1 LSIYKGCKGVILKDI
16 AEYYGVC
23 VLMWRLYAS
32 MIISILIVTG
42 ASLLILW
49 AISPLIGGVSIESL
63 IVMVAIIYLVQW
75 LISPYIIDAMYHV
88 EPYDDRAPS
97 WLKEAVDRISRESGV
112 KRPRLMI
119 ADLDVPNAFAYGN
132 IVAGYRVAVTRGLL
146 RILEPKEVEAVIGH
160 EIGHLKHKDVIVMMM
175 IGLLPAILW
184 WLGNIL
190 MRWGWFYGF
199 GRRDEND
206 LSPIAI
212 MAIGVGL
219 TIVAF
224 ILNLGVLY
232 LSRLREY
239 YADMHS
245 ALTVKNGAYYLQR
258 ALVKILAA
266 TGKITD
272 RMKSQIAKASQL
284 KMLLIADPENAINVS
299 THDIDY
305 LIEYIKSIKPSL
317 LEELFSSHPHP
328 SKRLKFLDKF
338 RNI

>member
-1 LSIYKGCKGVILKDI
+1 M
-16 AEYYGVC
+16 EYYGVC
-23 VLMWRLYAS
+23 TLMWKLYVS
-32 MIISILIVTG
+32 MLISILIVTG

-49 AISPLIGGVSIESL
+49 AISPLIGGISIEAL
-63 IVMVAIIYLVQW
+63 VVMIAMIYFIQW
-75 LISPYIIDAMYHV
+75 LISPYLIDAIYHV
-88 EPYDDRAPS
+88 EPYDERAPS
-97 WLKEAVDRISRESGV
+97 WLREAVDRISRESGI
-112 KRPRLMI
+112 KRPRLML
-119 ADLDVPNAFAYGN
+119 ADIDVPNAFAYGN
-132 IVAGYRVAVTRGLL
+132 IITGYRIAVTRGLL
-146 RILEPKEVEAVIGH
+146 KILEPKEAEAVIGH
-160 EIGHLKHKDVIVMMM
+160 EIGHLKHRDVVVMMM

-184 WLGNIL
+184 WLGNIML
-190 MRWGWFYGF
+190 RWGWFYGF

-206 LSPIAI
+206 LGPIAI
-212 MAIGVGL
+212 MAIGLGL

-266 TGKITD
+266 TGRLSE
-272 RMKSQIAKASQL
+272 RMRSQIAKASQL
-284 KMLLIADPENAINVS
+284 KMLLISDPENTIMVS

-305 LIEYIKSIKPSL
+305 LIEYVKSFKPSL

-328 SKRLKFLDKF
+328 SKRLKFLDRF
-338 RNI
+338 RGT

>member
-1 LSIYKGCKGVILKDI
+1 
-16 AEYYGVC
+16 
-23 VLMWRLYAS
+23 MWKLYVS

-49 AISPLIGGVSIESL
+49 AISPLIGGITIESL
-63 IVMVAIIYLVQW
+63 IVMVAIIYFIQW
-75 LISPYIIDAMYHV
+75 LISPYIIDAIYHV

-132 IVAGYRVAVTRGLL
+132 MIAGYRVAVTRGLL

-184 WLGNIL
+184 WLGSIL

-219 TIVAF
+219 TIIAF

-272 RMKSQIAKASQL
+272 KMKTQIAKASQL

-305 LIEYIKSIKPSL
+305 LIEYVKSIKPSL

-328 SKRLKFLDKF
+328 SKRLKFLDRF
-338 RNI
+338 RNTSL

>member
-1 LSIYKGCKGVILKDI
+1 
-16 AEYYGVC
+16 
-23 VLMWRLYAS
+23 MWKLYVS

-49 AISPLIGGVSIESL
+49 AISPLIGGITIESL
-63 IVMVAIIYLVQW
+63 IVMVAFIYFIQW
-75 LISPYIIDAMYHV
+75 LISPYIIDAIYHV

-132 IVAGYRVAVTRGLL
+132 MIAGYRVAVTRGLL

-219 TIVAF
+219 TIIAF

-272 RMKSQIAKASQL
+272 KMKTQIAKASQL

-305 LIEYIKSIKPSL
+305 LIEYVKSIKPSL

-328 SKRLKFLDKF
+328 SKRLKFLDRF
-338 RNI
+338 RNTS

>member
-1 LSIYKGCKGVILKDI
+1 M
-16 AEYYGVC
+16 EYYGVC
-23 VLMWRLYAS
+23 TLMWKLYVS
-32 MIISILIVTG
+32 MLISILIVTG

-49 AISPLIGGVSIESL
+49 AISPLIGGISIEAL
-63 IVMVAIIYLVQW
+63 VVMIAMIYFIQW
-75 LISPYIIDAMYHV
+75 LISPYLIDAIYHV
-88 EPYDDRAPS
+88 EPYDERAPS
-97 WLKEAVDRISRESGV
+97 WLREAVDRISRESGI
-112 KRPRLMI
+112 KRPRLML
-119 ADLDVPNAFAYGN
+119 ADIDVPNAFAYGN
-132 IVAGYRVAVTRGLL
+132 IITGYRIAVTRGLL
-146 RILEPKEVEAVIGH
+146 KILEPKEAEAVIGH
-160 EIGHLKHKDVIVMMM
+160 EIGHLKHRDVVVMM

-184 WLGNIL
+184 WLGNIML
-190 MRWGWFYGF
+190 RWGWFYGF

-206 LSPIAI
+206 LGPIAI
-212 MAIGVGL
+212 MAIGLGL

-266 TGKITD
+266 TGRLSE
-272 RMKSQIAKASQL
+272 RMRSQIAKASQL
-284 KMLLIADPENAINVS
+284 KMLLISDPENTIMVS

-305 LIEYIKSIKPSL
+305 LIEYVKSFKPSL

-328 SKRLKFLDKF
+328 SKRLKFLDRF
-338 RNI
+338 RGT

>member
-1 LSIYKGCKGVILKDI
+1 M
-16 AEYYGVC
+16 EYYGVC
-23 VLMWRLYAS
+23 TLMWKLYVS
-32 MIISILIVTG
+32 MLISILIVTG

-49 AISPLIGGVSIESL
+49 AISPLIGGISIEAL
-63 IVMVAIIYLVQW
+63 VVMIAMIYFIQW
-75 LISPYIIDAMYHV
+75 LISPYLIDAIYHV
-88 EPYDDRAPS
+88 EPYDERAPS
-97 WLKEAVDRISRESGV
+97 WLREAVDRISRESGI
-112 KRPRLMI
+112 KRPRLML
-119 ADLDVPNAFAYGN
+119 ADIDVPNAFAYGN
-132 IVAGYRVAVTRGLL
+132 IITGYRIAVTRGLL
-146 RILEPKEVEAVIGH
+146 KILEPKEAEAVIGH
-160 EIGHLKHKDVIVMMM
+160 EIGHLKHRDVVVMMM

-184 WLGNIL
+184 WLGNIML
-190 MRWGWFYGF
+190 RWGWFYGF

-206 LSPIAI
+206 LGPIAI
-212 MAIGVGL
+212 MAIGLGL

-266 TGKITD
+266 TGRLSE
-272 RMKSQIAKASQL
+272 RMRSQIAKASQL
-284 KMLLIADPENAINVS
+284 KMLLISDPENTIMAS

-305 LIEYIKSIKPSL
+305 LIEYVKSFKPSL

-328 SKRLKFLDKF
+328 SKRLKFLDRF
-338 RNI
+338 RGT

>member
-1 LSIYKGCKGVILKDI
+1 M
-16 AEYYGVC
+16 EYYGVC
-23 VLMWRLYAS
+23 TLMWKLYVS
-32 MIISILIVTG
+32 MFISILIVTG

-49 AISPLIGGVSIESL
+49 AISPLIGGISIESL
-63 IVMVAIIYLVQW
+63 VVMIAMIYFIQW
-75 LISPYIIDAMYHV
+75 LISPYLIDAMYHV

-97 WLKEAVDRISRESGV
+97 WLREAIDMISRESGI
-112 KRPRLMI
+112 KRPRLML
-119 ADLDVPNAFAYGN
+119 ADIDVPNAFAYGN
-132 IVAGYRVAVTRGLL
+132 IITGYRIAVTRGLL
-146 RILEPKEVEAVIGH
+146 KILEPKEVEAVIGH
-160 EIGHLKHKDVIVMMM
+160 EIGHLKHRDVVVMMM

-184 WLGNIL
+184 WLGNIML
-190 MRWGWFYGF
+190 RWGWFYGF

-206 LSPIAI
+206 LGPIAI
-212 MAIGVGL
+212 MAIGLGL

-266 TGKITD
+266 TGRLSE
-272 RMKSQIAKASQL
+272 RMRSQIAKASQL
-284 KMLLIADPENAINVS
+284 KMLLISDPENTIMVS

-305 LIEYIKSIKPSL
+305 LIEYVKSFKPSL

-328 SKRLKFLDKF
+328 SKRLKFLDRF
-338 RNI
+338 RST

>member
-1 LSIYKGCKGVILKDI
+1 
-16 AEYYGVC
+16 
-23 VLMWRLYAS
+23 MS
-32 MIISILIVTG
+32 MLISILIVTG

-49 AISPLIGGVSIESL
+49 AISPLIGGISIEAL
-63 IVMVAIIYLVQW
+63 IVIIAMIYFIQW
-75 LISPYIIDAMYHV
+75 LISPYLIDAMYHV
-88 EPYDDRAPS
+88 EPYDNRAPS
-97 WLKEAVDRISRESGV
+97 WLSEAVDRVSRESGI
-112 KRPRLMI
+112 KRPRLML
-119 ADLDVPNAFAYGN
+119 ADIDVPNAFAYGN
-132 IVAGYRVAVTRGLL
+132 IITGYRIAVTRGLL
-146 RILEPKEVEAVIGH
+146 KILEPKEVEAVIGH
-160 EIGHLKHKDVIVMMM
+160 EIGHLKHRDVVVMMM

-184 WLGNIL
+184 WLGNIML
-190 MRWGWFYGF
+190 RWGWFYGL

-206 LSPIAI
+206 LGPIAI
-212 MAIGVGL
+212 MAIGLGL

-266 TGKITD
+266 TGRLSE
-272 RMKSQIAKASQL
+272 RMRSQIAKASQL
-284 KMLLIADPENAINVS
+284 KMLLISDPENTIMVS

-305 LIEYIKSIKPSL
+305 LIEYVKSFKPSL

-328 SKRLKFLDKF
+328 SKRLKFLDRF
-338 RNI
+338 RNT

>member
-1 LSIYKGCKGVILKDI
+1 M
-16 AEYYGVC
+16 EYYGVC
-23 VLMWRLYAS
+23 TLMWKLYVS
-32 MIISILIVTG
+32 MLISILIVTG

-49 AISPLIGGVSIESL
+49 AISPLIGGISIEAL
-63 IVMVAIIYLVQW
+63 VVMIAMIYFIQW
-75 LISPYIIDAMYHV
+75 LISPYLIDAIYHV
-88 EPYDDRAPS
+88 EPYDERAPS
-97 WLKEAVDRISRESGV
+97 WLREAVDRISRESGI
-112 KRPRLMI
+112 KRPRLML
-119 ADLDVPNAFAYGN
+119 ADIDVPNAFAYGN
-132 IVAGYRVAVTRGLL
+132 VITGYRIAVTRGLL
-146 RILEPKEVEAVIGH
+146 KILEPKEAEAVIGH
-160 EIGHLKHKDVIVMMM
+160 EIGHLKHRDVVVMMM

-184 WLGNIL
+184 WLGNIML
-190 MRWGWFYGF
+190 RWGWFYGF

-206 LSPIAI
+206 LGPIAI
-212 MAIGVGL
+212 MAIGLGL

-266 TGKITD
+266 TGRLSE
-272 RMKSQIAKASQL
+272 RMRSQIAKASQL
-284 KMLLIADPENAINVS
+284 KMLLISDPENTIMVS

-305 LIEYIKSIKPSL
+305 LIEYVKSFKPSL

-328 SKRLKFLDKF
+328 SKRLKFLDRF
-338 RNI
+338 RSI

>member
-1 LSIYKGCKGVILKDI
+1 M
-16 AEYYGVC
+16 EYYGAC
-23 VLMWRLYAS
+23 TLIWKLYVS
-32 MIISILIVTG
+32 MFISILIVTG

-49 AISPLIGGVSIESL
+49 AISPLIGGISIESL
-63 IVMVAIIYLVQW
+63 VVMIAMIYFIQW
-75 LISPYIIDAMYHV
+75 LISPYLIDAMYHV

-97 WLKEAVDRISRESGV
+97 WLREAIDRISRESGV
-112 KRPRLMI
+112 KRPRLML
-119 ADLDVPNAFAYGN
+119 ADIDVPNAFAYGN
-132 IVAGYRVAVTRGLL
+132 IITGYRIAVTRGLL
-146 RILEPKEVEAVIGH
+146 KILEPKEVEAVIGH
-160 EIGHLKHKDVIVMMM
+160 EIGHLKHRDVVVMMM

-184 WLGNIL
+184 WLGNIML
-190 MRWGWFYGF
+190 RWGWFYGF

-206 LSPIAI
+206 LGPIAI
-212 MAIGVGL
+212 MAIGLGL

-266 TGKITD
+266 TGRLSE
-272 RMKSQIAKASQL
+272 RMRSQIAKASQL
-284 KMLLIADPENAINVS
+284 KMLLISDPENTIMVS

-305 LIEYIKSIKPSL
+305 LIEYVKSFKPSL

-328 SKRLKFLDKF
+328 SKRLKFLDRF
-338 RNI
+338 RST

>member
-1 LSIYKGCKGVILKDI
+1 M
-16 AEYYGVC
+16 
-23 VLMWRLYAS
+23 MWRLYAS

>member
-1 LSIYKGCKGVILKDI
+1 
-16 AEYYGVC
+16 
-23 VLMWRLYAS
+23 MWKLYVS

-49 AISPLIGGVSIESL
+49 AISPLIGGITIESL
-63 IVMVAIIYLVQW
+63 IVMVAIIYFIQW
-75 LISPYIIDAMYHV
+75 LISPYIIDTIYHV

-132 IVAGYRVAVTRGLL
+132 IIAGYRVAVTRGLL
-146 RILEPKEVEAVIGH
+146 RILEPEEVEAVIGH

-184 WLGNIL
+184 WLGNVL

-212 MAIGVGL
+212 IAIGVGL

-272 RMKSQIAKASQL
+272 KMKTQIAKASQL

-305 LIEYIKSIKPSL
+305 LIEYVKSIKPSL

-328 SKRLKFLDKF
+328 SKRLKFLDRF
-338 RNI
+338 RNISS